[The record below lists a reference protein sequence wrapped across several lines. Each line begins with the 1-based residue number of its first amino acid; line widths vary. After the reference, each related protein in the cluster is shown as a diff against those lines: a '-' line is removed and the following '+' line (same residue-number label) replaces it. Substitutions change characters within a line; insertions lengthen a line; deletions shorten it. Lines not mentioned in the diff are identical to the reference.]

1 MTKVER
7 DYLLKTIIGIKG
19 AMVSETIP
27 PLLKDTL
34 KETLDELYYE
44 KKSCCLVDVTFHLI
58 NGDEVCIDNEVS
70 ESVTRCEY
78 YGDKIGIP
86 QDFKTEELVPV
97 VEIYRRFT
105 RKHITIPLSSIVRVD
120 MKKSNETNWK
130 RNMERHQS
138 SVDIKR
144 LKDEIAFLKAEYK
157 AVAGCDIKDAF

>member
-34 KETLDELYYE
+34 KETLDELYE
-44 KKSCCLVDVTFHLI
+44 KKCCCLVDITFHLI
-58 NGDEVCIDNEVS
+58 NGDEVSLDNGVS
-70 ESVTRCEY
+70 ESVIRCEY
-78 YGDKIGIP
+78 HGDKIGIP
-86 QDFKTEELVPV
+86 QDFKTEEYVPV
-97 VEIYRRFT
+97 VEVFRRFT

-130 RNMERHQS
+130 QVWKNLNCTEKKEHEEYYQEYGRALLLYN
-138 SVDIKR
+138 R
-144 LKDEIAFLKAEYK
+144 LNP
-157 AVAGCDIKDAF
+157 